1 MGQDK
6 EGTVMPFNFNNRHV
20 NNVRRSPM
28 YRVLQVLPTPARP
41 WLLALETIT
50 ELRERRMQRQFGRRE
65 DHLLR
70 QLDKAKHHK
79 RGGLGLGR
87 MLFAAG
93 LTLLASQL
101 NKSKQQG
108 RVRSTPL
115 MKTPQRDKATSGK

>member
-1 MGQDK
+1 
-6 EGTVMPFNFNNRHV
+6 MPFNNRHV
-20 NNVRRSPM
+20 KNARRSPI

-41 WLLALETIT
+41 WLLALETFT
-50 ELRERRMQRQFGRRE
+50 EMRERRMQRQFGRRE
-65 DHLLR
+65 DTLLR

-93 LTLLASQL
+93 LTLVASQL
-101 NKSKQQG
+101 NKSKQRGQ
-108 RVRSTPL
+108 VRSTPL